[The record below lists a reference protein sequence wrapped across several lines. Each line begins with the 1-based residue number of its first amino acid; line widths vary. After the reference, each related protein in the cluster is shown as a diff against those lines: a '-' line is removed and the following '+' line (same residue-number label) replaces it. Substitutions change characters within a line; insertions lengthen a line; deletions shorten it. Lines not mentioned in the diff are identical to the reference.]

1 MINKILWNLINTG
14 EVISFIDDVIVGTEE
29 EEGYDKVVEEVVKRL
44 AENNLYMKLEKSK
57 QKVREIVFL
66 EVVIRLEEIKIEK
79 EKVKGV
85 LDWPI
90 PKEVK
95 NIQKFLG
102 LINYYQ
108 QFIQDFTAIAKPLH
122 NLVKKNQKW
131 YWIEKQE
138 KVFKE
143 LKEKLVVPNLDKK
156 MRMEVDI
163 SDYATRGVL
172 SMEYNDG

>member
-57 QKVREIVFL
+57 QKVREIGFL

-143 LKEKLVVPNLDKK
+143 LKEKFTKELVYWYTDVSGTKL
-156 MRMEVDI
+156 
-163 SDYATRGVL
+163 G
-172 SMEYNDG
+172 

>member
-14 EVISFIDDVIVGTEE
+14 EVVSFIDDVIVGTEDE
-29 EEGYDKVVEEVVKRL
+29 EEYDKVVEEVVKKL
-44 AENNLYMKLEKSK
+44 AENNLYIKLEKSK
-57 QKVREIVFL
+57 QKVRKIGFL

-79 EKVKGV
+79 EKIKRV

-90 PKEVK
+90 SKEVK

-108 QFIQDFTAIAKPLH
+108 QFIKDFAAIAKPLH
-122 NLVKKNQKW
+122 NLVKKDQKW

-138 KVFKE
+138 KAFKE
-143 LKEKLVVPNLDKK
+143 LKEKFIKVLVYWCTDVSGTKL
-156 MRMEVDI
+156 
-163 SDYATRGVL
+163 G
-172 SMEYNDG
+172 

>member
-57 QKVREIVFL
+57 QKVREIGFL

-79 EKVKGV
+79 EKIKRV

-143 LKEKLVVPNLDKK
+143 LKEKFTKELVYWYTDVSGTKL
-156 MRMEVDI
+156 
-163 SDYATRGVL
+163 G
-172 SMEYNDG
+172 

>member
-14 EVISFIDDVIVGTEE
+14 EVISFIDDVIVGTEDE
-29 EEGYDKVVEEVVKRL
+29 EEYDKVVEEVVKKL
-44 AENNLYMKLEKSK
+44 AENNLYIKLEKSK
-57 QKVREIVFL
+57 QKVRKIGFL

-79 EKVKGV
+79 EKIKRV

-90 PKEVK
+90 SKEVK

-143 LKEKLVVPNLDKK
+143 LKEKFTKELVYWYTDVSGTKL
-156 MRMEVDI
+156 
-163 SDYATRGVL
+163 G
-172 SMEYNDG
+172 

>member
-57 QKVREIVFL
+57 QKVREIEFL

-156 MRMEVDI
+156 NENGSRHI
-163 SDYATRGVL
+163 RLCNKRSIIYGI
-172 SMEYNDG
+172 

>member
-57 QKVREIVFL
+57 QKVREIGFL

-85 LDWPI
+85 LD
-90 PKEVK
+90 
-95 NIQKFLG
+95 
-102 LINYYQ
+102 
-108 QFIQDFTAIAKPLH
+108 
-122 NLVKKNQKW
+122 
-131 YWIEKQE
+131 
-138 KVFKE
+138 
-143 LKEKLVVPNLDKK
+143 
-156 MRMEVDI
+156 
-163 SDYATRGVL
+163 
-172 SMEYNDG
+172 

>member
-14 EVISFIDDVIVGTEE
+14 EVVSFIDDVIVGTEDE
-29 EEGYDKVVEEVVKRL
+29 EEYDKVVEEVVKKL
-44 AENNLYMKLEKSK
+44 AENNLYIKLEKSK
-57 QKVREIVFL
+57 QKVRKIGFL

-79 EKVKGV
+79 EKIKRV

-90 PKEVK
+90 SKEVK

-138 KVFKE
+138 KAFKE
-143 LKEKLVVPNLDKK
+143 LKEKFIKVLVYWCTDVSGTKL
-156 MRMEVDI
+156 
-163 SDYATRGVL
+163 G
-172 SMEYNDG
+172 